1 MTVLVTG
8 ATGTVG
14 RDVARGLAEAGEA
27 VRCATTSHGHRGS
40 PDLPG
45 ESVAFDFTDP
55 STYGPALAG
64 VDRIFLVRPP
74 AISNVARDIR
84 PFVLAAA
91 RRPIRLVVFLSL
103 MGVNRVMPHWR
114 IEQDLGAA
122 GLPATMLRP
131 AFFTQ
136 NLATAYRAD
145 IAEHDRIRLP
155 AGSGRTSFVDTLDVA
170 RAAVVALRDPARCV
184 GLGLH
189 PDRAARVDLRRGG
202 VVAVRRAGPTDP
214 LRAGRV
220 PPLPRRAACAGTTRR
235 LRPRPVVDQR
245 DRPGRVGRPRHRLL
259 PRADRPAGDRIA
271 RDRPPPAGGLA
282 VIVVNARPRRTR
294 SAWTC
299 GDGDHL
305 RRAGMVPGVGSL
317 LSADRRVP
325 PQRAG
330 A

>member
-91 RRPIRLVVFLSL
+91 RGPIRLVVFLSL

-184 GLGLH
+184 GLAYTLTG
-189 PDRAARVDLRRGG
+189 
-202 VVAVRRAGPTDP
+202 
-214 LRAGRV
+214 
-220 PPLPRRAACAGTTRR
+220 
-235 LRPRPVVDQR
+235 
-245 DRPGRVGRPRHRLL
+245 
-259 PRADRPAGDRIA
+259 PRA
-271 RDRPPPAGGLA
+271 
-282 VIVVNARPRRTR
+282 
-294 SAWTC
+294 WTY
-299 GDGDHL
+299 DEV
-305 RRAGMVPGVGSL
+305 ASL
-317 LSADRRVP
+317 LSAELGRPIHYERVGFLRY
-325 PQRAG
+325 RAELRARG
-330 A
+330 LPADYVRVQLLINAIARVGLAARVTDSYRELTGRPATALPETVHRLREAWQ